1 MGTINT
7 ILDKVVPRVQARE
20 GKDKPLIDIIKEELE
35 KEKDLS
41 ETDQSK
47 QIDPSKNNLNN
58 ILPSGVDLDNG
69 QVFSEETGDTLG
81 EIEEVLK

>member
-58 ILPSGVDLDNG
+58 ILPLGMDLDNG
-69 QVFSEETGDTLG
+69 EVYDIRTGKTIKEL
-81 EIEEVLK
+81 

>member
-20 GKDKPLIDIIKEELE
+20 GKDKPLIDIIQEELE
-35 KEKDLS
+35 KEKNLS

-47 QIDPSKNNLNN
+47 QIDSKNNLNN
-58 ILPSGVDLDNG
+58 ILPPGVDLDNG

>member
-7 ILDKVVPRVQARE
+7 ILDKIVPRVQARDHE
-20 GKDKPLIDIIKEELE
+20 EKPLIDIIQEELE

-47 QIDPSKNNLNN
+47 QIDSEN
-58 ILPSGVDLDNG
+58 IIEDIIPLHCDIDNG
-69 QVFSEETGDTLG
+69 QVYDINTGKVVKEL
-81 EIEEVLK
+81 

>member
-1 MGTINT
+1 MRD
-7 ILDKVVPRVQARE
+7 ILE
-20 GKDKPLIDIIKEELE
+20 ITIDISNIVQDKAGITGRNIKDLIQI
-35 KEKDLS
+35 KIKNLS

-58 ILPSGVDLDNG
+58 ILPPGVDLDNG